1 NLYGGGLSSRH
12 QACGYGAG
20 LQPENLVNHWIAL
33 FVFIPLPHE
42 VRGSCLSQIGLPS
55 LAGMAFLDDQSRIL

>member
-1 NLYGGGLSSRH
+1 
-12 QACGYGAG
+12 
-20 LQPENLVNHWIAL
+20 LVNHWIAL

>member
-1 NLYGGGLSSRH
+1 MFR
-12 QACGYGAG
+12 
-20 LQPENLVNHWIAL
+20 VNHWIAL

-42 VRGSCLSQIGLPS
+42 VRGSCLSQKVLRTADAIGLPS

>member
-1 NLYGGGLSSRH
+1 LSKMFR
-12 QACGYGAG
+12 
-20 LQPENLVNHWIAL
+20 VNHWIAL